1 MSLGDKLTLIE
12 HLTELRVRLIRVAW
26 GIFLGLLVCY
36 YFSEKIFEIVRS
48 PILPYLPEGGLVFT
62 GPADKFIAHI
72 KVSIF
77 GGILLTT
84 PFWLFQILSFVS
96 PALYKKEKK
105 IALGFIVSG
114 SVLFILGVLFSY
126 YLMLP
131 TAFEFLLGF
140 GGTMDKPMITIDA
153 YLSFFL
159 MTSLAFG
166 LSFELPLVLVLLGM
180 LGIVSSSFLSKN
192 RRYAV
197 LLLAFVAAI
206 VTPQPD
212 AFSMLM
218 MLLPLIALYEVSVV
232 LVRFFEKKASEAQAQ
247 GSSDAQSWD

>member
-1 MSLGDKLTLIE
+1 MSLGDKQTLIE
-12 HLTELRVRLIRVAW
+12 HLTELRSRLIRIAW
-26 GIFLGLLVCY
+26 GIFLGLIVCY
-36 YFSEKIFEIVRS
+36 YFSEKIFEVVRA

-84 PFWLFQILSFVS
+84 PFWLYQIWSFVS
-96 PALYKKEKK
+96 PALYKKEKR
-105 IALGFIVSG
+105 IALGFILSG
-114 SVLFILGVLFSY
+114 SLLFILGVLFSY

-180 LGIVSSSFLSKN
+180 FGVVSSSFLSKN
-192 RRYAV
+192 RRYAALV
-197 LLLAFVAAI
+197 LAFVAAI

-218 MLLPLIALYEVSVV
+218 MLLPLMALYEISVG
-232 LVRFFEKKASEAQAQ
+232 LVRFFEKKASKLKDQTA
-247 GSSDAQSWD
+247 SDAQSWD

>member
-84 PFWLFQILSFVS
+84 PFWLFQIWSFVS

-153 YLSFFL
+153 
-159 MTSLAFG
+159 
-166 LSFELPLVLVLLGM
+166 
-180 LGIVSSSFLSKN
+180 
-192 RRYAV
+192 
-197 LLLAFVAAI
+197 
-206 VTPQPD
+206 
-212 AFSMLM
+212 
-218 MLLPLIALYEVSVV
+218 
-232 LVRFFEKKASEAQAQ
+232 
-247 GSSDAQSWD
+247 